1 MSQQTNT
8 YLNMAFA
15 EIEKLKQANEALA
28 ARVTQLEQRPTPE
41 PAKTLHLDHG
51 KPGRQQAAD
60 GTNRQ

>member
-1 MSQQTNT
+1 MSQQQNT

-28 ARVTQLEQRPTPE
+28 ARVLKLEQRPTPE
-41 PAKTLHLDHG
+41 PPKTLTLDA

-60 GTNRQ
+60 GIHRQ

>member
-1 MSQQTNT
+1 MSQQQNT

-28 ARVTQLEQRPTPE
+28 ARVLKLEQRPTPE
-41 PAKTLHLDHG
+41 PANTLSL

-60 GTNRQ
+60 GTHRQ